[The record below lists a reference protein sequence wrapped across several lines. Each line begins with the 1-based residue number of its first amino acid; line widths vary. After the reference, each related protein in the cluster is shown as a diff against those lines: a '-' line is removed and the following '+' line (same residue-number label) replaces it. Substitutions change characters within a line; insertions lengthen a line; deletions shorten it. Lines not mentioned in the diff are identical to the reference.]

1 MGKSISST
9 GKSGKRYAAG
19 KGAADSLTH
28 IYNAE
33 ACRLLV
39 AERLAR
45 KAENEGSALLLLDV
59 DHFKEVNDTYG
70 HLRGDQSLEAVARLL
85 QANAGEGDIVGRP
98 GGDEFIVYL
107 THVEDTEMLEKRCE
121 QLCEGLRSLLV
132 AGKIKLTASVGAVF
146 CTGSLEYSA
155 LYELADQ
162 ALYQTKRAG
171 RDGYRISRASSS
183 AGDLDGG

>member
-1 MGKSISST
+1 MNFKAEMNERVEQIEQILDQYLPPKEGLQKT
-9 GKSGKRYAAG
+9 VLTAMNTTVKAGGKR
-19 KGAADSLTH
+19 LRPML
-28 IYNAE
+28 I
-33 ACRLLV
+33 
-39 AERLAR
+39 
-45 KAENEGSALLLLDV
+45 NE
-59 DHFKEVNDTYG
+59 TYKMFG
-70 HLRGDQSLEAVARLL
+70 
-85 QANAGEGDIVGRP
+85 GEGDIVGRP